1 MTKGSFPVTFRFTAR
16 FTAALLF
23 AFVMGGSAARANLL
37 TAEDEKIYRQAFDA
51 AHHDHFDW
59 AKAGSAK
66 AHDKLLGKVITWLY
80 FTTPNSG
87 ASFAEITD
95 FIRANPTW
103 PQSAVL
109 MRRAEEAIT
118 VATPDAAVRDWFD
131 VYPPLT
137 VDGAMAYG
145 KALQAAGQGDK
156 ADKVVRGAW
165 ISGNFG
171 PIQERQ
177 FLASFQDSL
186 RDEDQVARLDRLLW
200 EHQDSAVEHQILRA
214 DADYRL
220 VAQARM
226 ALAHDSSSAETVAA
240 RVPEKL
246 KNDPGLIYE
255 LLRYRRSH
263 DMDEQA
269 TALLSHPSRN
279 KVHPEMWW
287 TERAIMARKQLQQ
300 GHISQ
305 AYEIAR
311 DHGQTEGSGYA
322 DAEWLAGWIALRFLD
337 DREVALQHFT
347 RMYERVATP
356 QSRSRGAYWAG
367 RACDALGRRE
377 DAVRWYAAAAQN
389 VTAFYG
395 QLAAS
400 RISPEQQWP
409 MPADPLPTADDI
421 DFFEK
426 HELVRAARMLG
437 EIRESEM
444 IRPFM
449 LRMNE
454 LAKTPG
460 QRALAANLATNLG
473 RSDIAV
479 AVAKRSERE
488 GVPLIASGYPI
499 PQLSQSDNPEKAL
512 VLGLIR
518 QESAFHFEAVSP
530 VGARGLMQLMP
541 DTASRVAKSL
551 KMVFKKKHS
560 LDNALTEDP
569 SLNVKLGSAY
579 LGDLLDGFNG
589 SYILSIASY
598 NAGPGRVRRWVKD
611 NGDPRTSEADPI
623 DWIESIP
630 YSETRNYVQR
640 VLEGVQIYRRRLGA
654 TGLSHSLDNDLKR

>member
-1 MTKGSFPVTFRFTAR
+1 VKFRFA
-16 FTAALLF
+16 AALLVAAVF
-23 AFVMGGSAARANLL
+23 AGTAPARANLL
-37 TAEDEKIYRQAFDA
+37 TPEDERLYKLAFSA
-51 AHHDHFDW
+51 AHNDDY
-59 AKAGSAK
+59 SAARNTAAR
-66 AHDKLLGKVITWLY
+66 AHDKLLGKVLTWMY
-80 FTTPNSG
+80 FVAPNSG
-87 ASFAEITD
+87 AVFADITD

-103 PQSAVL
+103 PQSATL

-118 VATPDAAVRDWFD
+118 AATPDQAVRDWFD

-137 VDGAMAYG
+137 VDGAMAYA
-145 KALQAAGQGDK
+145 KALQTGGQTDK
-156 ADKVVRGAW
+156 AAKVARDAW
-165 ISGNFG
+165 VSGNFG

-177 FLASFQDSL
+177 FLANFQDLL

-200 EHQDSAVEHQILRA
+200 EHQESAVEHQILRA
-214 DADYRL
+214 DGEYRL

-226 ALAHDSSSAETVAA
+226 ALFHDASNAEAVAA
-240 RVPEKL
+240 RVPEKF

-255 LLRYRRSH
+255 LLRYRRAH
-263 DMDEQA
+263 DMDDEA
-269 TALLSHPSRN
+269 MALLSHPSRN

-287 TERAIMARKQLQQ
+287 TERAVMARKQLQQ
-300 GHISQ
+300 GHITQ
-305 AYEIAR
+305 AYQIAR
-311 DHGQTEGSGYA
+311 DHGQTEGAGYA

-337 DREVALQHFT
+337 DREVALQHFA
-347 RMYERVATP
+347 RMYERVNTP
-356 QSRSRGAYWAG
+356 QSRARAAYWAG
-367 RACDALGRRE
+367 RACDVLGRG
-377 DAVRWYAAAAQN
+377 DDSVRWYAAAAQN
-389 VTAFYG
+389 VTTFYG

-409 MPADPLPTADDI
+409 MPADPLPNAADI

-426 HELVRAARMLG
+426 HELVRVARMLG
-437 EIRESEM
+437 EIKESEM

-479 AVAKRSERE
+479 AVAKKSERE
-488 GVPLIASGYPI
+488 GFPLIASGYPI
-499 PQLSQSDNPEKAL
+499 PQLGQNDQPEKAL

-541 DTASRVAKSL
+541 DTASRVAKGLGL
-551 KMVFKKKHS
+551 KFKKQKV
-560 LDNALTEDP
+560 LDAALTSDP

-579 LGDLLDGFNG
+579 LGGLLDNFNG

-598 NAGPGRVRRWVKD
+598 NAGPGRIRRWMKD
-611 NGDPRTSEADPI
+611 NGDPRTPDVDAI

-654 TGLSHSLDNDLKR
+654 TGLAHSLENDLKR

>member
-1 MTKGSFPVTFRFTAR
+1 MIVR
-16 FTAALLF
+16 LLF
-23 AFVMGGSAARANLL
+23 ALIFALTLGGTAANANLL
-37 TAEDEKIYRQAFDA
+37 SPEDERIYRTAFQA
-51 AHHDHFDW
+51 AHDEQFT
-59 AKAGSAK
+59 SANNTAAR
-66 AHDKLLGKVITWLY
+66 AHDKLLAKVIAWMTY
-80 FTTPNSG
+80 ITPNSG
-87 ASFAEITD
+87 ADFAQITD

-103 PQSAVL
+103 PQSVTL
-109 MRRAEEAIT
+109 MKRAEETIT
-118 VATPDAAVRDWFD
+118 AATPDQAVRDWFE

-137 VDGAMAYG
+137 VDGSMAYA
-145 KALQAAGQGDK
+145 KALQAADQGNK
-156 ADKVVRGAW
+156 AAKVVRDAW

-177 FLASFQDSL
+177 FLASFEELL

-200 EHQDSAVEHQILRA
+200 EHQNSAVEHQILRA
-214 DADYRL
+214 DPDYRL

-226 ALAHDSSSAETVAA
+226 ALTNDSSNAETVAA
-240 RVPEKL
+240 RVPERL

-263 DMDEQA
+263 DMDDQA
-269 TALLSHPSRN
+269 MALLNHPSRN

-287 TERAIMARKQLQQ
+287 TERAIMARKQLSL
-300 GHISQ
+300 GHAKQ

-322 DAEWLAGWIALRFLD
+322 EAEWLAGWIALRFLD
-337 DREVALQHFT
+337 DREVALEHFA

-356 QSRSRGAYWAG
+356 QSRARAAYWAG
-367 RACDALGRRE
+367 RACDALGKGD

-409 MPADPLPTADDI
+409 MPNDPLPTAEDI
-421 DFFEK
+421 NFFEK

-437 EIRESEM
+437 EIKEGEM

-449 LRMNE
+449 FRMNE

-460 QRALAANLATNLG
+460 QRALAANLATSLG

-479 AVAKRSERE
+479 AVAKKSERE
-488 GVPLIASGYPI
+488 GVPLITSGYPI
-499 PQLSQSDNPEKAL
+499 PHLNQSASPEQAL

-541 DTASRVAKSL
+541 DTAIRVAHAVGMK
-551 KMVFKKKHS
+551 FKKQKT
-560 LDNALTEDP
+560 LDTALTADP

-579 LGDLLDGFNG
+579 MDDLLGNFNG
-589 SYILSIASY
+589 SYILSIAAY
-598 NAGPGRVRRWVKD
+598 NAGPGRVRHWLKD
-611 NGDPRTSEADPI
+611 NGDPRTKDVDAI

-654 TGLSHSLDNDLKR
+654 SGLTYSLDNDLKR